1 MVRGGARLH
10 TDRMENAQSETR
22 TDVFIVEDSAP
33 ICERLNGLLSDIEG
47 VSVVGEAATPQSAVE
62 GILRTR
68 PDSVVLDIQLIGG
81 SGIEVLRKVRP
92 QAPEVVFIVLTNHSN
107 PQYRRIYAEA
117 GANHF
122 LDKTTEFARVRQI
135 VAGLGASA
143 APDISKPGQK
153 ENAVGAAAT
162 LPVFESTPRDA
173 IAPRNVMPPN
183 IAKVL
188 TKCSNCNLRE
198 LCLPCGLSG
207 QDADRLDQLIYTRRR
222 IERSE
227 SVYRAGD
234 EFSSLYAVRSGFFK
248 TLQTLEDGREQVTG
262 FHMGGEIMGMDG
274 IGPEKHGSSAVALED
289 SEVCVIPYSRL
300 VNLGHE
306 MHGLQRQFQK
316 VMSREIAQQHSVM
329 LLLGSMRAEERL
341 AAFLLNLSQ
350 RFTARGYSASEFN
363 LRMTREEIGSYL
375 GLKLETVSRAFSK
388 FQEDG
393 LISVHQKH
401 IRIRDVAGLK
411 RCIGH

>member
-1 MVRGGARLH
+1 
-10 TDRMENAQSETR
+10 MENLLSEIHTR
-22 TDVFIVEDSAP
+22 VFIVEDSAP
-33 ICERLNGLLSDIEG
+33 IRERLRGMLKAAEG
-47 VSVVGEAATPQSAVE
+47 VSVVGEADSIQAAVQ

-68 PDSVVLDIQLIGG
+68 PEAVLLDIRLIDG
-81 SGIEVLRKVRP
+81 SGIDVLREVHP
-92 QAPEVVFIVLTNHSN
+92 LAPEVAFVVLTNN
-107 PQYRRIYAEA
+107 ATPQYRRICMEA
-117 GANHF
+117 GASHF
-122 LDKTTEFARVRQI
+122 LDKTTEFAQVRQI
-135 VAGLGASA
+135 VAGLGASSA
-143 APDISKPGQK
+143 QDLSKLDQK
-153 ENAVGAAAT
+153 ENAMGAAAT
-162 LPVFESTPRDA
+162 LPLFESISRNAPRDVT
-173 IAPRNVMPPN
+173 PSN
-183 IAKVL
+183 IAKVP
-188 TKCSNCNLRE
+188 TKCSSCNLRE
-198 LCLPCGLSG
+198 LCLPCGLTG
-207 QDADRLDQLIYTRRR
+207 QEVDRVDELIYTRRR

-227 SVYRAGD
+227 SLYRAGD

-248 TLQTLEDGREQVTG
+248 TVQTLEDGREQVTG

-274 IGPEKHGSSAVALED
+274 IGPEKHSTSAVALED

-306 MHGLQRQFQK
+306 MHGLQRQFHK
-316 VMSREIAQQHSVM
+316 VMSREIAQEHSVM
-329 LLLGSMRAEERL
+329 LLLGTMRAEERL

-411 RCIGH
+411 HCMSR

>member
-1 MVRGGARLH
+1 
-10 TDRMENAQSETR
+10 MENAPAATR
-22 TDVFIVEDSAP
+22 TKVFIVEDSAP
-33 ICERLNGLLSDIEG
+33 IRERLAGLLNAIEG
-47 VSVVGEAATPQSAVE
+47 VSVVGEADSIQAAVQ

-68 PDSVVLDIQLIGG
+68 PESVLLDIQLVDG
-81 SGIEVLRKVRP
+81 SGIDVLREVHP
-92 QAPEVVFIVLTNHSN
+92 LAPEVAFVVLTNN
-107 PQYRRIYAEA
+107 ATPQYRRICMEA
-117 GANHF
+117 GATHF

-135 VAGLGASA
+135 VAGLGASS
-143 APDISKPGQK
+143 APHISKLDQK
-153 ENAVGAAAT
+153 ENAMGAAAT
-162 LPVFESTPRDA
+162 LPSFESISRDA
-173 IAPRNVMPPN
+173 TRDITSAT
-183 IAKVL
+183 IAKVP
-188 TKCSNCNLRE
+188 TKCSSCNLRE

-207 QDADRLDQLIYTRRR
+207 QDADRMDQLIYTRRR

-227 SVYRAGD
+227 SLYRAGD
-234 EFSSLYAVRSGFFK
+234 DFSSLYAVRSGFFK
-248 TLQTLEDGREQVTG
+248 TVQTLEDGREQVTG

-274 IGPEKHGSSAVALED
+274 IGAERHSSSAVALED

-306 MHGLQRQFQK
+306 MHGLQRQFHK
-316 VMSREIAQQHSVM
+316 VMSREIAQEHSVM
-329 LLLGSMRAEERL
+329 LLLGTMRAEERL

-393 LISVHQKH
+393 LICVHQKH

-411 RCIGH
+411 RCISH